1 MLLPYYKKGNFELYQ
16 GDSLEILRD
25 LSSSF
30 DMIFAD
36 PPYFLSTGNGININ
50 SQFIKFDKGQW
61 DRVRSKNEIDAFNKK
76 WLSSCCNL
84 LKDNGTIW
92 ICGTYHNIF
101 SIEKCLE
108 VLDFKIINFV
118 VWQKPDP
125 PETLSDKR
133 LNFCA
138 EYIIWATRKRC
149 NDYTF
154 NKEEL
159 TRLNGGKAM
168 QDVWKISAAGS
179 WEKKF
184 GKHPTQKPLR
194 LLYRTILAS
203 TKVGDRILDPFSG
216 SSTTGIAAN
225 LLDRHFVGCEMNREY
240 LDLSQRRREFLNNQG
255 NFEGMKRRMEENPE
269 EVMVLV
275 NHARSELKEHMIKT
289 GICYNRVG
297 ESKGSILVTYGFE
310 RIQYILIHTNG
321 TDAHLFRLQSKGS
334 FQIWSKESLIKCG
347 FNPETSPYYAVYK
360 FDNSVE
366 YPIPKDPNLKQKI
379 NSYRAKIRPLSD
391 FYDE

>member
-1 MLLPYYKKGNFELYQ
+1 
-16 GDSLEILRD
+16 
-25 LSSSF
+25 
-30 DMIFAD
+30 
-36 PPYFLSTGNGININ
+36 
-50 SQFIKFDKGQW
+50 
-61 DRVRSKNEIDAFNKK
+61 
-76 WLSSCCNL
+76 
-84 LKDNGTIW
+84 
-92 ICGTYHNIF
+92 
-101 SIEKCLE
+101 
-108 VLDFKIINFV
+108 
-118 VWQKPDP
+118 
-125 PETLSDKR
+125 
-133 LNFCA
+133 
-138 EYIIWATRKRC
+138 
-149 NDYTF
+149 
-154 NKEEL
+154 
-159 TRLNGGKAM
+159 M

-310 RIQYILIHTNG
+310 RI
-321 TDAHLFRLQSKGS
+321 
-334 FQIWSKESLIKCG
+334 
-347 FNPETSPYYAVYK
+347 
-360 FDNSVE
+360 
-366 YPIPKDPNLKQKI
+366 
-379 NSYRAKIRPLSD
+379 
-391 FYDE
+391 